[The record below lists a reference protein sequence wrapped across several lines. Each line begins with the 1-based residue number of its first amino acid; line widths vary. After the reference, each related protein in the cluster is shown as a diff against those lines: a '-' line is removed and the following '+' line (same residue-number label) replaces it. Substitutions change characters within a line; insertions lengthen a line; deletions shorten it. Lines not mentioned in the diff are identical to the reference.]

1 MKFMAQ
7 QTRSGWEI
15 LLQKDG
21 AKVWTN
27 LFRGE
32 QNLVFRLAD
41 CLRGVVSDDITTSQ
55 RKTLQ
60 VIRPKGWAAPI
71 FLNPCII
78 CDTVDMQ
85 HPEPPKDPEDYCV
98 SCKKMLADKQ
108 KVRDEIKRLKR
119 DAALSESDPEQSA

>member
-7 QTRSGWEI
+7 QTQSGWEI

-21 AKVWTN
+21 AKVWTK
-27 LFRGE
+27 LFCGE
-32 QNLVFRLAD
+32 QHLVFRLTN
-41 CLRGVVSDDITTSQ
+41 CLRGVVSDDITASQ

-60 VIRPKGWAAPI
+60 VIRPVGWVAPV

-85 HPEPPKDPEDYCV
+85 HLEPPDDPEDYCV

-119 DAALSESDPEQSA
+119 DAAVSESDHEQSA